1 MKDMNKTET
10 TAFEPREIVK
20 GVEALENKFKELE
33 GRYRELMRERD
44 KVYQDLDMTY
54 TRLMM
59 EKTGIAAGSTVVAVD
74 RSGKSFRGIF
84 RGWNYGE
91 RYTLV
96 RVNPLKRNGEISQNV
111 RLVDARD
118 MKLESETEA

>member
-33 GRYRELMRERD
+33 RRYRELMLERD

-96 RVNPLKRNGEISQNV
+96 RVTPLKRNGEISQNV

-118 MKLESETEA
+118 MKLESEAEA